1 MKPSALKTPKQ
12 YQFIIQLGRA
22 LHIYGVPSYKIQIYL
37 SEVAQTKGIR
47 GSFMDTPTWIN
58 YVFYSEDEEESYN
71 HIECVSPGGLN
82 LGALSRAVEIT
93 DQVLADK
100 IDFEEASL
108 MLRLVYKQTQKV
120 NHIILSLAFAL
131 GAASFNLLMGTNWI
145 SCLVAFFMGMLVYG
159 LSYLGLKSQFVNNTL
174 EALAAFV
181 VTILIGLLSIWLP
194 TLNIPLTILSAI
206 IIFIPGLAIT
216 TALEEITYKSLVS
229 GSAKLFDASI
239 SLFKQFFGTILGLS
253 VLPLFIDINIDP
265 VVSNLPQWI
274 SHSGIPLLA
283 ICLLP
288 IFQVRRKDMIYG
300 VLTSIISYT
309 VTVLLAPS
317 GILISTF
324 IGSITVV
331 LISNLFAQ
339 ITKSPRH
346 VFITQ
351 GIIMLVPGSKAFI
364 GISTV
369 FLSTP
374 IENASNL
381 GSQIAYIL
389 MGIVGGL
396 LFSGSF
402 NTKKINC

>member
-1 MKPSALKTPKQ
+1 MKTPKQ

-37 SEVAQTKGIR
+37 SEVAKIKRIR

-58 YVFYSEDEEESYN
+58 YVFYSENEDQSYN
-71 HIECVSPGGLN
+71 HIESIAPGGLN
-82 LGALSRAVEIT
+82 LGALSRSVEIT

-100 IDFEEASL
+100 IDFDEASL
-108 MLRLVYKQTQKV
+108 QLRMIYKQSKKV
-120 NHIILSLAFAL
+120 NHLFMTLAFTL
-131 GAASFNLLMGTNWI
+131 GAGSFSLLLGTNLI
-145 SCLVAFFMGMLVYG
+145 SCLVASLMGTVVYG
-159 LSYLGLKSQFVNNTL
+159 LTYLALKSEFVNNTL

-181 VTILIGLLSIWLP
+181 VTILIGLLSLWQP
-194 TLNIPLTILSAI
+194 TINIPLTILSAI

-253 VLPLFIDINIDP
+253 VLPLFIDINIEP
-265 VVSNLPQWI
+265 AVSEMPKWI

-288 IFQVRRKDMIYG
+288 IFQIRRKDMIYG
-300 VLTSIISYT
+300 VMTSIISYG
-309 VTVLLAPS
+309 VTVLLS
-317 GILISTF
+317 FTGILISTF
-324 IGSITVV
+324 IGSIAVV
-331 LISNLFAQ
+331 LVSHLFSY
-339 ITKSPRH
+339 ITHSPRH

-351 GIIMLVPGSKAFI
+351 GLIMLVPGSKAFM

-369 FLSTP
+369 FLGSP
-374 IENASNL
+374 IENAGNL
-381 GSQIAYIL
+381 GSQVAYIL
-389 MGIVGGL
+389 MGVIGGL
-396 LFSGSF
+396 LFTGSF
-402 NTKKINC
+402 NTK

>member
-1 MKPSALKTPKQ
+1 MKTPKQ

-37 SEVAQTKGIR
+37 SEVAKTKGIR

-58 YVFYSEDEEESYN
+58 YVFYSEDEDESYN
-71 HIECVSPGGLN
+71 HIESVSPGGLN
-82 LGALSRAVEIT
+82 LGALSRSVEIT
-93 DQVLADK
+93 DQVLADQ
-100 IDFEEASL
+100 IDFDEASL
-108 MLRLVYKQTQKV
+108 QLRMVYKQSLKV
-120 NHIILSLAFAL
+120 NHLILAFAFAL
-131 GAASFNLLMGTNWI
+131 GAGSFSLLLGTNWI
-145 SCLVAFFMGMLVYG
+145 SCLVASLMGIVVYG
-159 LSYLGLKSQFVNNTL
+159 LTYLGLKSKFINNTL

-181 VTILIGLLSIWLP
+181 VTILIGVLSLWLP
-194 TLNIPLTILSAI
+194 DVNIPLTILSAI

-253 VLPLFIDINIDP
+253 VLPLFCNININSAIANMP
-265 VVSNLPQWI
+265 VWSKYL
-274 SHSGIPLLA
+274 GIPLLA

-300 VLTSIISYT
+300 ILTSIICYG
-309 VTVLLAPS
+309 VTVLLS
-317 GILISTF
+317 FTGILISTF

-331 LISNLFAQ
+331 LVSNLFSY
-339 ITKSPRH
+339 ITRSPRH

-351 GIIMLVPGSKAFI
+351 GLIMLVPGSKAFM
-364 GISTV
+364 GISTM
-369 FLSTP
+369 FLGSP
-374 IENASNL
+374 IENAGNL
-381 GSQIAYIL
+381 GSQVAYIL
-389 MGIVGGL
+389 MGVVGGL

-402 NTKKINC
+402 NTK